1 MEDHKKVGDS
11 RLLYSLPKFPF
22 LALAYFSL
30 PSPNTSNSSQ
40 RGKQCASNGFAV
52 PFRMLCSN
60 ASWIA
65 SNVCDTACVVL
76 SVSGRGLPLWPV
88 LLSGARLMLGGIRE
102 QEENRLQIIKA
113 DRMRL
118 AARFILFLTPIPSS
132 MYSSP
137 CIFRFPKAH
146 IACLYKLY
154 RIRRT
159 DVC

>member
-1 MEDHKKVGDS
+1 MRKQWFCRSIPHA
-11 RLLYSLPKFPF
+11 LLQCLLDRFQRMRHSLRRAFRFWPGIA
-22 LALAYFSL
+22 ALAS
-30 PSPNTSNSSQ
+30 
-40 RGKQCASNGFAV
+40 
-52 PFRMLCSN
+52 
-60 ASWIA
+60 
-65 SNVCDTACVVL
+65 TA
-76 SVSGRGLPLWPV
+76 
-88 LLSGARLMLGGIRE
+88 SGARLMLGGIRE

>member
-1 MEDHKKVGDS
+1 MRKQWFCRSIPHA
-11 RLLYSLPKFPF
+11 LLQCLLDRFQRMRHSLRRGFPF
-22 LALAYFSL
+22 L
-30 PSPNTSNSSQ
+30 
-40 RGKQCASNGFAV
+40 
-52 PFRMLCSN
+52 
-60 ASWIA
+60 
-65 SNVCDTACVVL
+65 
-76 SVSGRGLPLWPV
+76 GRGCLLWPV

-113 DRMRL
+113 YRMRL